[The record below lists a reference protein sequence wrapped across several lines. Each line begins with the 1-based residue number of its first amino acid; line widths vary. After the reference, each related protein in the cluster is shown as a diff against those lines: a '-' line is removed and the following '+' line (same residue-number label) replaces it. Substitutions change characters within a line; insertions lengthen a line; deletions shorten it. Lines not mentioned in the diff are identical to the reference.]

1 MIMIE
6 GKIHTLTVL
15 VILIVGALPATGQ
28 DEGSVAVQDTTT
40 SPAAADS
47 NWTVL
52 ETMVVTASRKEQ
64 AIEEVPASVTVR
76 DQRDIDLS
84 PADNYFADGLRTV
97 PGTNVAQ
104 TSAADV
110 SISTRTA
117 TNVIPQGQLAMVD
130 YRTVYQDFNGFV
142 LWGTIPVE
150 MEDVDRIEIIRG
162 PGSAVW
168 GANAMHGIVHIITKA
183 PRDMIGTRVKVT
195 AGELSTY
202 AANFSHAGAGRKV
215 AYRVS
220 GGYNFQGP
228 FTKPTGTV
236 PGSEGPLN
244 PGGTPYPEYVNPD
257 TRRYRVNARVDFDMN
272 EESILSVD
280 GGYAGLEGMFMG
292 PGGPSTMENGTLQA
306 FGKLDFTRKNMRVTA
321 FMNHDAYDGMFVIGA
336 LPVTSNEQTYNID
349 FTDTR
354 YAGDRHALTYGG
366 NYRYNVYDISI
377 TPKGKNRTSYGAF
390 LQDDI
395 FLNEKLRFVIGARWD
410 YVDNMGD
417 VISPRASL
425 LIAPIKDQRFR
436 LSYNRAFQAP
446 SMLQNYLELPNFLP
460 ITFPD
465 YNNPGSGEFE
475 TVPIFAMSY
484 GNTELEPKKLDAF
497 EVGWTGTFADRLTLE
512 VTGYWNE
519 FKNAFQLVVLD
530 TYTGSNPPP
539 DWPFDPALLD
549 DELAGVVPSAFQV
562 ENLGGS
568 TEKGVEIGS
577 SFLIDRAWSVFVN
590 YSWQDEPELADFTPM
605 PMPDG
610 TERLPVNTPPE
621 HRFNVGFGYDTPQFF
636 GNASAAYQDKA
647 FWTDVMDSRM
657 WGPTDA
663 FTMVNAKVG
672 VRFPRQGLVIS
683 VSALNLLDATVQQ
696 HVWGD
701 FIDRRIIGEV
711 SYRF

>member
-1 MIMIE
+1 MI
-6 GKIHTLTVL
+6 KINRITPTLT
-15 VILIVGALPATGQ
+15 ILGAVFGGAMPAAGQ
-28 DEGSVAVQDTTT
+28 AAGSAAVQDSTT
-40 SPAAADS
+40 SQAAADS
-47 NWTVL
+47 TWTVV

-76 DQRDIDLS
+76 GLRDIELS

-97 PGTNVAQ
+97 PGTNVSQ
-104 TSAADV
+104 TSAADI

-117 TNVIPQGQLAMVD
+117 TGVIPQGQLAMVD

-150 MEDVDRIEIIRG
+150 MEDLDRIEVVRG

-168 GANAMHGIVHIITKA
+168 GANAMHGIVHLVSKA

-202 AANFSHAGAGRKV
+202 AANFSHAGAGQKV

-228 FTKPTGTV
+228 FTKPTGSI

-244 PGGTPYPEYVNPD
+244 PGGTLYPEYENPD
-257 TRRYRVNARVDFDMN
+257 TRRYRINGRVDVDVK
-272 EESILSVD
+272 EESVLSFA
-280 GGYAGLEGMFMG
+280 GGYAGLEGLFMS
-292 PGGPSTMENGTLQA
+292 PGGPATMENGTLQA
-306 FGKLDFTRKNMRVTA
+306 FGKVDFTRRDMRVTA
-321 FMNHDAYDGMFVIGA
+321 FMNHDAYEGMFLNGSIPA
-336 LPVTSNEQTYNID
+336 TQNDQTYNID

-354 YAGDRHALTYGG
+354 YAGDRHALTYGA
-366 NYRYNVYDISI
+366 NYRYNVYNNDL
-377 TPKGKNRTSYGAF
+377 TPNGNNRTSYGAF

-395 FLNEKLRFVIGARWD
+395 FLSDLLRFVAGARWD

-425 LIAPIKDQRFR
+425 LISPGRRQRFR

-446 SMLQNYLELPNFLP
+446 SMLQNYIELPTVLP

-465 YNNPGSGEFE
+465 FNNPGSGDFV
-475 TVPIFAMSY
+475 TVPIFAMSF

-497 EVGWTGTFADRLTLE
+497 EIGWTGTFAERLTLD
-512 VTGYWNE
+512 VSGYWNE
-519 FKNAFQLVVLD
+519 FKNAFQTVIVD

-539 DWPFDPALLD
+539 GWPFDPALLD
-549 DELAGVVPSAFQV
+549 GPLAGALPSTFV
-562 ENLGGS
+562 IENLGGS
-568 TEKGVEIGS
+568 TERGVEVGGL
-577 SFLIDRAWSVFVN
+577 FQIDRAWSVFAN
-590 YSWQDEPELADFTPM
+590 YSWQEEPELTGFSPVK
-605 PMPDG
+605 MPDG

-621 HRFNVGFGYDTPQFF
+621 HRFNVGFGYDRPRFF
-636 GNASAAYQDKA
+636 GNASAAYQAEA
-647 FWTDVMDSRM
+647 FWTDVSDARM
-657 WGPTDA
+657 WGPTES

-672 VRFPRQGLVIS
+672 VRFPRQGLVVS
-683 VSALNLLDATVQQ
+683 VSALNLLDARVQQ

-701 FIDRRIIGEV
+701 FIDRRIIAEV